1 MEIKQ
6 GSVIVMT
13 PEGTFLEV
21 QRKINDCHIGE
32 EIWFASPRR
41 RLAGSSIAMFSSMA
55 AVIAFV
61 IVFVSIFSWVGAKE
75 VVAYVSIDIN
85 PSIEIGIDNG
95 HKVRSLVGLNQDG
108 KLLIKGV
115 QFSGRP
121 LTDVTEDLLR
131 QAENQVLS
139 RGAADIIVASTV
151 VGSNTKLKDD
161 ILSLEVKELIT
172 EHVRKMH
179 PDQAD
184 QYVVAAFS
192 APETVREAAA
202 NEGISTGKY
211 AVYLNAKNNGYSISI
226 DEMKQT
232 SIYVVAQQAGGLNE
246 LIGPE
251 PLTKEEIKELWEEEK
266 NGSLDKKLQL
276 IRQSKEFTDQAD
288 KAVIESEDSNG
299 KAEDKDDDLKQD
311 NKEKDDDK
319 ALDKEQEQIRKE
331 QEQIRKEQ
339 EKEKKEQEKAKDKAK
354 DKEQQ
359 QRKKEQEKWE
369 KEQEKEKKEL
379 EKEQKKKQEQERRDR
394 EKYNEEL
401 EKEKEKE
408 KEQEKRNKEQEKQR
422 QEQEKDKEKEQEKWN
437 KEQEKQR
444 QEQEKE
450 KEKEQE
456 KRNKEQEKQQK
467 EQEKKEKEQE
477 KRNKEQEKQQK
488 EQEKEKEKEQEK
500 RNKEQEKQRQDQEKE
515 KEKEQEKWNK
525 EQEKQQKEQEKK
537 KEKEQEKRSKEQE
550 KQRKDQEK
558 RNKEHEKWEEMNLDQ
573 LPAYKVFY
581 HGYK

>member
-299 KAEDKDDDLKQD
+299 KAEDKDDNLKQD
-311 NKEKDDDK
+311 NKEKDADK

-339 EKEKKEQEKAKDKAK
+339 EKEKKEQEKAK

-401 EKEKEKE
+401 EKEKIEKEKEKE

-422 QEQEKDKEKEQEKWN
+422 QEQEKE
-437 KEQEKQR
+437 
-444 QEQEKE
+444 
-450 KEKEQE
+450 
-456 KRNKEQEKQQK
+456 
-467 EQEKKEKEQE
+467 
-477 KRNKEQEKQQK
+477 
-488 EQEKEKEKEQEK
+488 
-500 RNKEQEKQRQDQEKE
+500 
-515 KEKEQEKWNK
+515 
-525 EQEKQQKEQEKK
+525 